1 VVIRRDQQEELRD
14 AATGNGPIDSA
25 YSAIKRAMDFYPNL
39 ENFSIRATSPR
50 SDALGETVVELSH
63 GGISAQGRGA
73 ATDIVKASIQA
84 YINAVNRLYTQAAAR
99 EVKLNSTS

>member
-1 VVIRRDQQEELRD
+1 
-14 AATGNGPIDSA
+14 
-25 YSAIKRAMDFYPNL
+25 
-39 ENFSIRATSPR
+39 
-50 SDALGETVVELSH
+50 LGETVVELSH

-99 EVKLNSTS
+99 DVRLNS